1 MKKILAF
8 FSLIFLLGACS
19 AGSSQEAV
27 FIGKNYQMQNAWN
40 NAQITLGF
48 DASEPRF
55 FGSVVNNYFGFYKL
69 NGNKLSFEDAG
80 VTLMMGP
87 AEEMEAERLYLEL
100 LPKISTYRMD
110 GTDLILLTADGAEY
124 RFKEVPLAE

>member
-1 MKKILAF
+1 
-8 FSLIFLLGACS
+8 
-19 AGSSQEAV
+19 
-27 FIGKNYQMQNAWN
+27 
-40 NAQITLGF
+40 
-48 DASEPRF
+48 
-55 FGSVVNNYFGFYKL
+55 
-69 NGNKLSFEDAG
+69 
-80 VTLMMGP
+80 MMGP

>member
-19 AGSSQEAV
+19 AESSQEAG